1 MSEKE
6 DKKVEELKDVMDMDA
21 VRENENTA
29 LGRSSVG
36 QIGREA
42 ATRSAEDVARADEA
56 NEEITNSM
64 DEKGKTTDDK
74 GIEDK

>member
-6 DKKVEELKDVMDMDA
+6 DIKVEELEDVMDMEA

-42 ATRSAEDVARADEA
+42 ATRSAEDVVRADEA

-74 GIEDK
+74 GLEDK

>member
-6 DKKVEELKDVMDMDA
+6 DKKVEELEDVMDMDA

-42 ATRSAEDVARADEA
+42 ATRSTEDVVRADEA
-56 NEEITNSM
+56 NEEITN
-64 DEKGKTTDDK
+64 GIDDK
-74 GIEDK
+74 VKSNEDKGLEEK

>member
-6 DKKVEELKDVMDMDA
+6 DKKVEELEDVMDMDA

-42 ATRSAEDVARADEA
+42 AIRSAEDVARADEA

-74 GIEDK
+74 GLEDK

>member
-1 MSEKE
+1 MGEKYN
-6 DKKVEELKDVMDMDA
+6 KKQAELEEAMDMKA

-42 ATRSAEDVARADEA
+42 AIRSAEDVVRSDEA
-56 NEEITNSM
+56 DEEITNSLE
-64 DEKGKTTDDK
+64 EKVTDDK
-74 GIEDK
+74 GLEDK

>member
-6 DKKVEELKDVMDMDA
+6 DKKVEELEDVMDMEA

-42 ATRSAEDVARADEA
+42 ATRTAEDVVRADEA
-56 NEEITNSM
+56 NEEITN
-64 DEKGKTTDDK
+64 GIDDK
-74 GIEDK
+74 VKSNEDKGLEEK

>member
-6 DKKVEELKDVMDMDA
+6 DKKVEELKEVMDMNA

-42 ATRSAEDVARADEA
+42 ATRSAEDVVRADAA

-64 DEKGKTTDDK
+64 DEKGKTIDDK
-74 GIEDK
+74 GLEDK

>member
-1 MSEKE
+1 
-6 DKKVEELKDVMDMDA
+6 MDMEA

-42 ATRSAEDVARADEA
+42 ATRTAEDVVRADEA
-56 NEEITNSM
+56 NEEITN
-64 DEKGKTTDDK
+64 GIDDK
-74 GIEDK
+74 VKSNEDKGLEEK

>member
-6 DKKVEELKDVMDMDA
+6 DKKVEKLEEVMDMEA

-42 ATRSAEDVARADEA
+42 ATRTAEDVVRADEA
-56 NEEITNSM
+56 NEEITN
-64 DEKGKTTDDK
+64 GIDDK
-74 GIEDK
+74 VKSNEDKGLEEK

>member
-6 DKKVEELKDVMDMDA
+6 DKKVEELEDVMDMDA

-42 ATRSAEDVARADEA
+42 ATRSAEDVVRADEA

-74 GIEDK
+74 DLEDK

>member
-1 MSEKE
+1 MGEKE
-6 DKKVEELKDVMDMDA
+6 NKKQAELEEAMDMKA

-42 ATRSAEDVARADEA
+42 ATRSAEDVVRADEA
-56 NEEITNSM
+56 NEEITNSL
-64 DEKGKTTDDK
+64 DDK
-74 GIEDK
+74 EKVTEDKGLEDK